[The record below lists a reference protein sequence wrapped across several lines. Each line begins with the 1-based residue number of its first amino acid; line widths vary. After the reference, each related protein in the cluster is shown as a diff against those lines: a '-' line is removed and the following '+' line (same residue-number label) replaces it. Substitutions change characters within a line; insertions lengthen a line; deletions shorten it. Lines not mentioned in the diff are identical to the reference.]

1 MNAVYTIYKNSRV
14 PSYTT
19 QKRAYKLKI
28 KLYSG
33 IYLKKEA
40 VHIIQI
46 TKNQINEDMHFFQLE
61 ETKLDYKGNI

>member
-1 MNAVYTIYKNSRV
+1 MLFTQYIKTLGS
-14 PSYTT
+14 PLTQT
-19 QKRAYKLKI
+19 QKQAYKLKI

-40 VHIIQI
+40 IHIIQI
-46 TKNQINEDMHFFQLE
+46 TKNLINEDMHFFQLE